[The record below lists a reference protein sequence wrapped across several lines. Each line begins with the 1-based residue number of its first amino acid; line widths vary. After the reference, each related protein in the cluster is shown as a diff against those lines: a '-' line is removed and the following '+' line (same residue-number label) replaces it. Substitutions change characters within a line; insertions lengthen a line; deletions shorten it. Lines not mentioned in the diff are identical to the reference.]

1 MKSNI
6 QKVYSK
12 LPKQELTA
20 QKVELGLVDDLK
32 KLSVVSDKIV
42 SNINKDSNDLSKLFQ
57 ELRDLSDDFNSINDR
72 RNDDIKKGKATL
84 KEINNILDKTQQQA
98 KELGVSPK
106 DIPNFI
112 KTQKSSEE
120 LRSSVNDMQ
129 KYSNIKF

>member
-6 QKVYSK
+6 EKVYSK
-12 LPKQELTA
+12 LPKTELA
-20 QKVELGLVDDLK
+20 KVELGLVDDLK

-42 SNINKDSNDLSKLFQ
+42 SNVNKDSNDLSKLFQ
-57 ELRDLSDDFNSINDR
+57 ELRDLSDDFNSINNR
-72 RNDDIKKGKATL
+72 RNDDIKKGKDTL

-120 LRSSVNDMQ
+120 LRSSVNDIQ
-129 KYSNIKF
+129 KYSNMKF

>member
-12 LPKQELTA
+12 LPKVELA
-20 QKVELGLVDDLK
+20 KVELGLVDDLK

-42 SNINKDSNDLSKLFQ
+42 SNVNKDSNDLSKLFQ

>member
-6 QKVYSK
+6 EKVYSK
-12 LPKQELTA
+12 LPKTELSA
-20 QKVELGLVDDLK
+20 HKIELGLVDDLK

-42 SNINKDSNDLSKLFQ
+42 SNVNKDSNDLSKLFQ

-98 KELGVSPK
+98 KELGVLPK

>member
-12 LPKQELTA
+12 LPKQELSA

-42 SNINKDSNDLSKLFQ
+42 SNVNKDSNDLSKLFQ

>member
-12 LPKQELTA
+12 LPKQELSV

-42 SNINKDSNDLSKLFQ
+42 SNVNKDSNDLSKLFQ

>member
-6 QKVYSK
+6 EKVYSK
-12 LPKQELTA
+12 LPKTELA
-20 QKVELGLVDDLK
+20 KVELGIVDDLK

-42 SNINKDSNDLSKLFQ
+42 SNVNKDSNDLSKLFQ